1 MLRSTNLL
9 RCLSK
14 SLKPCHP
21 LTDASRVAINATELR
36 GRCKYSTQAALDTP
50 QSTKV
55 FPKLFRNSAF
65 VGLGDLRNVRVKG
78 RIIQVKDDD
87 LYIDFGG
94 KFHCVCQ
101 RPMENSEKYRRGVNV
116 LILLKSFELSTR
128 FLGAAKNT
136 TLLEADAELIGLYT
150 SRKRGVSPSTR
161 EKKADTEI
169 SPSSPPPAEKEPE
182 KVVSMLEQHNVVQ
195 DPVVEAKSSDSTDT
209 STSAVSSDSATPD
222 TPKVDKA
229 DVPKKDSGGEGTV

>member
-1 MLRSTNLL
+1 
-9 RCLSK
+9 
-14 SLKPCHP
+14 
-21 LTDASRVAINATELR
+21 
-36 GRCKYSTQAALDTP
+36 
-50 QSTKV
+50 
-55 FPKLFRNSAF
+55 
-65 VGLGDLRNVRVKG
+65 
-78 RIIQVKDDD
+78 
-87 LYIDFGG
+87 
-94 KFHCVCQ
+94 
-101 RPMENSEKYRRGVNV
+101 V

-182 KVVSMLEQHNVVQ
+182 KVVSMLEQHDVQ
-195 DPVVEAKSSDSTDT
+195 DPVVESKSSECTDT
-209 STSAVSSDSATPD
+209 LTSAASSDSATQD
-222 TPKVDKA
+222 SPKLDKP